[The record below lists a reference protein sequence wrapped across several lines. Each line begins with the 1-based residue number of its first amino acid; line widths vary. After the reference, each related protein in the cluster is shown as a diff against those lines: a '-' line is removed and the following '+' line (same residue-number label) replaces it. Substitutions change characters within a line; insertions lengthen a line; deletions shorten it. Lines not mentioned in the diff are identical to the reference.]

1 MNQKT
6 IPYLTV
12 KGGAEAIAFYQKAF
26 GASENTRMPAQ
37 DGKRLMHASLTIK
50 GGTVM
55 LSDEF
60 AEHGGPPAPTPGN
73 PAGIAVAVALDA
85 PPEVDETYRQA
96 MAAGATK
103 VTEPADMFWGD
114 RFAMIIDPF
123 GHRWMF
129 TAPLK
134 K

>member
-1 MNQKT
+1 MTQNT

-26 GASENTRMPAQ
+26 GATENTRMAAQ
-37 DGKRLMHASLTIK
+37 DGKRLMHASLTIH

-60 AEHGGPPAPTPGN
+60 PEHGGPPAPTLSN
-73 PAGIAVAVALDA
+73 PAGVAVAVVLDTPA
-85 PPEVDETYRQA
+85 AVDEIYHQA
-96 MAAGATK
+96 LAAGATRIM
-103 VTEPADMFWGD
+103 EPADMFWGD
-114 RFAMIIDPF
+114 RFAMLFDPF
-123 GHRWMF
+123 GHRWML

-134 K
+134 R